1 MMIPSPL
8 LLARLPDKAS
18 FSEVIQFQ
26 LTGLIVVFTALCS
39 IWILLEII
47 GGFFKRH
54 AAKNPIPPAPVVAQT
69 TATSS
74 DELPPTTVAAIA
86 AAVHVALDG
95 KPHRIASIKSAATTG
110 NWASEGRRE
119 HFSSHRV
126 R

>member
-1 MMIPSPL
+1 MSIPSLL

-18 FSEVIQFQ
+18 LTELLQFQ
-26 LTGLIVVFTALCS
+26 LTGLVVVFTALCS

-54 AAKNPIPPAPVVAQT
+54 AANAPAPVPAPAPAVPAN
-69 TATSS
+69 AA
-74 DELPPTTVAAIA
+74 LPATTVAAIA
-86 AAVHVALDG
+86 AAVYITLDG
-95 KPHRIASIKSAATTG
+95 KPHRITSIKPAAPSG
-110 NWASEGRRE
+110 GWASEGRRE

>member
-1 MMIPSPL
+1 MLTTSSL

-47 GGFFKRH
+47 GFFFKRQ
-54 AAKNPIPPAPVVAQT
+54 AANAPVPTSAPSP
-69 TATSS
+69 TA
-74 DELPPTTVAAIA
+74 LPSTTVAAIA
-86 AAVHVALDG
+86 AAVHVSLG
-95 KPHRIASIKSAATTG
+95 GQPHRIASIKPTAHVS
-110 NWASEGRRE
+110 NRASEGSRE
-119 HFSSHRV
+119 NSSSPRV